1 MYMLSEKNKGILLGV
16 LLTIVS
22 GVAINA
28 ITPIITGERQSL
40 EFSRFETIPFKEDNG
55 EIAIYHIVIRNNGIT
70 VLDEITAIVSFEDA
84 IIEKW
89 KLSISPAILH
99 EEVDDSGALNIYVS
113 SLNPKEF
120 FSISLIAS
128 SHHTLPNVPEVSAR
142 SEGIIGEEVNMT
154 FLETEKITVFPWY
167 ASIITIIILSATVLY
182 YLFENKN
189 E

>member
-1 MYMLSEKNKGILLGV
+1 MLSEKNKGILLGV

-40 EFSRFETIPFKEDNG
+40 EFSRFETIPLKEDDG
-55 EIAIYHIVIRNNGIT
+55 EIAIYHIVIRNNGNT
-70 VLDEITAIVSFEDA
+70 MLDNITAVVSFEDA

-89 KLSISPAILH
+89 KSSISPAILH
-99 EEVDDSGALNIYVS
+99 EEVDDSNFLNIHIS

-128 SHHTLPNVPEVSAR
+128 SHNTLPNVPEVSVR
-142 SEGIIGEEVNMT
+142 SEGVTGEEVNMT
-154 FLETEKITVFPWY
+154 FQEIKETTAIPWLPM
-167 ASIITIIILSATVLY
+167 ILTIIIMSATVIY
-182 YLFENKN
+182 YLFGNKI
-189 E
+189 